1 MKTNHVTPNTR
12 VTATAL
18 LIHLMS
24 FGALEAAGDH
34 PASQPRHPQAGLPLD
49 RVELLALQ
57 SIAERAESMLSIAD
71 AIPTRVWPHGVRDE
85 RGRQGLFIGSLRPLF
100 EESHPRLM
108 EARKAWVVVGLIAA
122 VKYSEGSQVGHIA
135 FTDANGLQGGKFYYD
150 IDITN
155 ARAIH
160 RDILIG
166 ALALDK
172 AYEVIATKWEKVTA
186 EQSLAVR

>member
-18 LIHLMS
+18 LIHLMA
-24 FGALEAAGDH
+24 FGALEAAGDQS
-34 PASQPRHPQAGLPLD
+34 ASQPRHPQAGLPLD

-85 RGRQGLFIGSLRPLF
+85 RGRQGIFIGSLRPLF
-100 EESHPRLM
+100 EESLPRLV
-108 EARKAWVVVGLIAA
+108 EARKAWVVVSLIAA
-122 VKYSEGSQVGHIA
+122 VKYSEGSEVGHIA

-150 IDITN
+150 IDITH

-186 EQSLAVR
+186 VQTLAVR